1 MKSGFGGLGRLAGA
15 VVLAAALA
23 GAGSAAAA
31 GYSRRVAMGTNGV
44 ARVSFGG
51 GNVWKPVSVAVVLE
65 GAAARTVRIGRQA
78 FGLSYVIAEVTGAGL
93 SYVYMFDGVF
103 WFSGTN
109 ALVVSVEPPAAGV
122 VEVICE

>member
-1 MKSGFGGLGRLAGA
+1 MMKLIGLVVVSLLLA
-15 VVLAAALA
+15 LQA
-23 GAGSAAAA
+23 GAA

-51 GNVWKPVSVAVVLE
+51 GNVWKPVSVAVVLDE
-65 GAAARTVRIGRQA
+65 AAARTVRIGRQA
-78 FGLSYVIAEVTGAGL
+78 FGLAYVIAEVTGAGL

>member
-1 MKSGFGGLGRLAGA
+1 MKLIGLVVVSLLLA
-15 VVLAAALA
+15 LQA
-23 GAGSAAAA
+23 GAA

-51 GNVWKPVSVAVVLE
+51 GNVWKPVSVAVVLDE
-65 GAAARTVRIGRQA
+65 AAARTVRIGRQA

-93 SYVYMFDGVF
+93 SYVYMFDGAF